1 MGKVYTGFQTKTLP
15 DEVAHTHKASPP
27 PRALEF
33 EFHLQFPH
41 GSLSTELLDS
51 HQSARSGKE
60 RREIK
65 IHVYSKRQTA
75 NVSWEFLRME
85 NKQIKTVQNDAYW

>member
-1 MGKVYTGFQTKTLP
+1 MGWHIPLKLP
-15 DEVAHTHKASPP
+15 L

-33 EFHLQFPH
+33 EFHLQFPRD
-41 GSLSTELLDS
+41 SLSTELLDS
-51 HQSARSGKE
+51 HQSRRSGKE